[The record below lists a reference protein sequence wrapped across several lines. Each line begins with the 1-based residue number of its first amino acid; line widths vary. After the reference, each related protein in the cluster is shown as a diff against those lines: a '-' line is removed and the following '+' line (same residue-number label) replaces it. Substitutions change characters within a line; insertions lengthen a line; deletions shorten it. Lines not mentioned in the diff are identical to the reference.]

1 MTFDEMFSDLINLIN
16 SYKIS
21 QQQAFGLVSTV
32 KEQIAAH
39 LAENLKN
46 KAVIDNW
53 QKTVEEYAPKTGDL
67 QFVEVVEDN

>member
-1 MTFDEMFSDLINLIN
+1 MTFDEMYLDLINRVN

-21 QQQAFGLVSTV
+21 HQQAFGLLATV

-46 KAVIDNW
+46 KAVVDNW
-53 QKTVEEYAPKTGDL
+53 KQTVEEYAPHTPDL
-67 QFVEVVEDN
+67 PLVEVSEDN

>member
-1 MTFDEMFSDLINLIN
+1 MTFDEMFSDLINRIN

-46 KAVIDNW
+46 QAVVENW

-67 QFVEVVEDN
+67 PLVEAVEDN

>member
-1 MTFDEMFSDLINLIN
+1 MTFDEMFCDLINRIN

-46 KAVIDNW
+46 QAVVENW
-53 QKTVEEYAPKTGDL
+53 QKTVEEYAPKTGNL
-67 QFVEVVEDN
+67 PFVETVEDN